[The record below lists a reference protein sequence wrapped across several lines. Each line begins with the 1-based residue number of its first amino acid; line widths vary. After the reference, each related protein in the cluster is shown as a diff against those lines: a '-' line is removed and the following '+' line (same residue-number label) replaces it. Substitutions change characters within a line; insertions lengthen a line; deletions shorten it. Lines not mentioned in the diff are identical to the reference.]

1 MFSRVDFRKDEK
13 KKRKKSEIENE
24 EGKFFGECLV
34 GRDTGKNDG
43 ENQVFSPRPTKKFS
57 L

>member
-1 MFSRVDFRKDEK
+1 MKKKEK
-13 KKRKKSEIENE
+13 KEKKSEIENE

-34 GRDTGKNDG
+34 GRDREKNDG